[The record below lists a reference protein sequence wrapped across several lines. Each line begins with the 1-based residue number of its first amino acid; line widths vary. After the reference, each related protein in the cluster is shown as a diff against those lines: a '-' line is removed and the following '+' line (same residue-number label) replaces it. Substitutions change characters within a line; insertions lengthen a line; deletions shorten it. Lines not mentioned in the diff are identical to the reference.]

1 MTDFETIDY
10 FTDPSLV
17 PDPHPY
23 YDHLRS
29 KCPVTRLP
37 VYNVIAVTG
46 YEEAAEIFRDADTFS
61 NIIAPI
67 GPFPPLPFEPEGDDI
82 SAQIEAHR
90 SEFPMSEHLVTFDP
104 PQHQRTRSLL
114 GKLLTPRRIQEN
126 EEFLW
131 GLADRQIDEFL
142 ANGRCELMKEYAQPF
157 ALLTIADLLGVP
169 VEDREAFRIH
179 LGAQKPGAMSEENA
193 LAHNPL
199 EFLDGK
205 FSAYLEDRRN
215 SPQGDVLTSLAESTY
230 PDGSMPEVI
239 ELVRLATFLFGAGQ
253 DTTARLIT
261 ASLQKIGDDQQL
273 QKQLRED
280 RSRIPNFVEEM
291 LRMEGTV
298 KSDFRL
304 ARRTTTVAGV
314 EIPAGTTVMINP
326 GAVNRDPRRFEDP
339 HEFDADRHNA
349 REHLAFGRGIHSCPG
364 GPLSRTE
371 ARITIERFLDR
382 TEDIRISEEHHGP
395 AGSRR
400 YTYEPTYILRGL
412 TELHLEFTPV
422 S

>member
-1 MTDFETIDY
+1 MTDFDTIDY
-10 FTDPSLV
+10 FTDPALV
-17 PDPHPY
+17 ADPHPY

-29 KCPVTRLP
+29 KCPVHPLP

-46 YEEAAEIFRDADTFS
+46 YEEASEIFRNADVFS

-90 SEFPMSEHLVTFDP
+90 DQFPMSEHLVTFDP

-114 GKLLTPRRIQEN
+114 GKLLTPRRIKEN
-126 EEFLW
+126 EDFLW

-142 ANGRCELMKEYAQPF
+142 GTGRCEVMKEYAQPF

-169 VEDREAFRIH
+169 EEDHEAFRIH
-179 LGAQKPGAMSEENA
+179 LGAQKPGAMSEADA

-199 EFLDGK
+199 EFLDTK
-205 FSAYLEDRRN
+205 FSAYIRDRRAT
-215 SPQGDVLTSLAESTY
+215 PRGDVLTALAESTF
-230 PDGSMPEVI
+230 PDGETPEVI

-261 ASLQKIGDDQQL
+261 ASLQKIGEDTEL
-273 QKQLRED
+273 QKLLRED
-280 RSRIPNFVEEM
+280 RDRIPNFVEEM

-304 ARRTTTVAGV
+304 ARKTSTVGGV

-326 GAVNRDPRRFEDP
+326 GAVNRDPRHFEDP

-349 REHLAFGRGIHSCPG
+349 REHLAFGKGIHSCPG

-382 TEDIRISEEHHGP
+382 TTDITISEEHHGP
-395 AGSRR
+395 AGDRR

-412 TELHLEFTPV
+412 TALHLDLAPV